1 MKTTTFPDAG
11 TELGSIE
18 TEWALVFD
26 PVHFVNRYEKAI
38 QKYLRAVLKNPDD
51 AEEVAQNFF
60 LRVTENGFPRVQRER
75 GRFRDYLK
83 VAVKNWA
90 LNFLRR
96 KRSEL
101 NHESLF
107 TIPAPEESLQD
118 QQWLREWRRCLLKRA
133 WRNLEKHQNRSADDI
148 YYTALR
154 LAVFHPADDS
164 VTLAALAGNILGRTI
179 RPDTFRKQL
188 SRARRLFAELLVK
201 EIAQTLDY
209 PVPALVEEELVD
221 LGLMSYVS
229 HFLPADSRTHLK
241 MIKEK

>member
-1 MKTTTFPDAG
+1 LRSPRPICPT
-11 TELGSIE
+11 
-18 TEWALVFD
+18 W
-26 PVHFVNRYEKAI
+26 NYWI

-51 AEEVAQNFF
+51 AEEVAQDFF
-60 LRVTENGFPRVQRER
+60 LWVTENGFPRARRER
-75 GRFRDYLK
+75 GRFRNYLK

-101 NHESLF
+101 NHESLS

-118 QQWLREWRRCLLKRA
+118 QQWLREWRRCLLKRT

-164 VTLAALAGNILGRTI
+164 GTLAALAGNILGRTI

-188 SRARRLFAELLVK
+188 SRARRLFAQFLVK

-209 PVPALVEEELVD
+209 PAPALVEEELVD
-221 LGLMSYVS
+221 LGLMSYVG
-229 HFLPADSRTHLK
+229 HFLPADWRTHLK
-241 MIKEK
+241 TIKEK

>member
-1 MKTTTFPDAG
+1 
-11 TELGSIE
+11 
-18 TEWALVFD
+18 
-26 PVHFVNRYEKAI
+26 
-38 QKYLRAVLKNPDD
+38 
-51 AEEVAQNFF
+51 
-60 LRVTENGFPRVQRER
+60 
-75 GRFRDYLK
+75 
-83 VAVKNWA
+83 
-90 LNFLRR
+90 
-96 KRSEL
+96 
-101 NHESLF
+101 
-107 TIPAPEESLQD
+107 
-118 QQWLREWRRCLLKRA
+118 LKRA

-229 HFLPADSRTHLK
+229 HFLPADWRTHLK